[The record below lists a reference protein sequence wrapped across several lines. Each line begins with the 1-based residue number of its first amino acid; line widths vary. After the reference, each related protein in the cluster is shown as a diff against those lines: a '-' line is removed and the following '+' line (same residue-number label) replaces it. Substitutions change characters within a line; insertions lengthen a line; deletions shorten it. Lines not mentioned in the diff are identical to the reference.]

1 MEKDWVKIYSTL
13 SEADVAIKKQHLE
26 NNGIVVVTINK
37 QDTFYKTIGEIEL
50 YVPGIKVIK
59 AKQLISV

>member
-1 MEKDWVKIYSTL
+1 MEKDWVKIYSTW
-13 SEADVAIKKQHLE
+13 SEPDAAIKKQHLE
-26 NNGIVVVTINK
+26 NNGIVAVTINK